1 MPAAIPENIFVKI
14 FVRDSFSKFNY
25 TYGWNVKSINFC
37 LSSYSF
43 SLSIFSFTNLSVS
56 PAGIVDYARNSSTA
70 FAAEPDFGFSLPA
83 IFI

>member
-14 FVRDSFSKFNY
+14 LVRDSFSKFNY
-25 TYGWNVKSINFC
+25 TCGLNVRSINFS

-43 SLSIFSFTNLSVS
+43 SMSIFSFAKRSVS

-70 FAAEPDFGFSLPA
+70 FAAEPDFGLGLPA